1 VHVTTSTKVW
11 RQSIYGLLVV
21 AFLAS
26 LLYTLNYTY
35 DLRNCNMQ
43 QDEVTAE
50 RAQIANNDRE
60 QQGQIN
66 QLTFEMVNGIIVAA
80 TKPPDQRN
88 PNAVLGVLEKFR
100 DDFTAATDQL
110 SENAAKLQSQPP
122 KRCDY

>member
-35 DLRNCNMQ
+35 DLRQCNMQ

-50 RAQIANNDRE
+50 RAQIVTDDRA
-60 QQGQIN
+60 QQTKIN
-66 QLTFEMVNGIIVAA
+66 EGLYRMVSGIIVAA
-80 TKPPDQRN
+80 TTPPAQREQG
-88 PNAVLGVLEKFR
+88 AVLEALETFR
-100 DDFTAATDQL
+100 EEYDAAMGQL
-110 SENAAKLQSQPP
+110 SENAEALRSQPP